1 MGLILPPLA
10 ALRPYVESVWAS
22 GQGRATANAREH
34 ALPSGRMHLAVRL
47 DGVPVR
53 LFSGV
58 DDRNGEIIGDAVVAG
73 ARAGYYIKD
82 VSLPTRSIGVQLRP
96 GAASALF
103 GISAVALQGR
113 HVTLDELWGIDAGRL
128 REQLHDARE
137 IHAQLDVLQ
146 SMLLTRLRVIRALH
160 PAVAEALAR
169 MESTTDIGS
178 LVAVSDSSHRHF
190 IARFRDATGLAPKRY
205 ARVLRFRRLLQ
216 AFAADPA
223 RPWTDLAL
231 DAGYSDQSHC
241 SREFREFAG
250 TTPQA
255 YRQAACAQP
264 PHLPVP
270 AARWAQVNFL
280 QDAASHAIY
289 RGHNNPI
296 RSAP

>member
-1 MGLILPPLA
+1 MGLILPPLP

-22 GQGRATANAREH
+22 RQDRSVASGREH

-53 LFSGV
+53 LFSDA
-58 DDRNGEIIGDAVVAG
+58 DDLTGEIIGDAVVAG

-96 GAASALF
+96 GAAVALF
-103 GISAVALQGR
+103 GVSAAALQGR
-113 HVTLDELWGIDAGRL
+113 HVTLDQLWGADAERL
-128 REQLHDARE
+128 RERVYEARDT
-137 IHAQLDVLQ
+137 HAQLDVLQ
-146 SMLLTRLRVIRALH
+146 SMLLARLRVIHALH

-169 MESTTDIGS
+169 METTDIGS
-178 LVAVSDSSHRHF
+178 LVAASDSSHRHF
-190 IARFRDATGLAPKRY
+190 IARFRDATGLSPKRY

-231 DAGYSDQSHC
+231 GAGYSDQSHC

-255 YRQAACAQP
+255 YRQTACVRP
-264 PHLPVP
+264 SHLPALTP
-270 AARWAQVNFL
+270 R
-280 QDAASHAIY
+280 
-289 RGHNNPI
+289 
-296 RSAP
+296 

>member
-1 MGLILPPLA
+1 MGLILPPLP

-22 GQGRATANAREH
+22 GQDRSVASGREH
-34 ALPSGRMHLAVRL
+34 ALPSGRMHLAIRL

-58 DDRNGEIIGDAVVAG
+58 DDLTGETIGDAVVAG

-103 GISAVALQGR
+103 GISAAALQGR
-113 HVTLDELWGIDAGRL
+113 HVTLDELWGVDAGRL

-137 IHAQLDVLQ
+137 THAQLDVLQ
-146 SMLLTRLRVIRALH
+146 SMLLARLRVIHALH
-160 PAVAEALAR
+160 PAVAEALVR
-169 MESTTDIGS
+169 METTTDIGG
-178 LVAVSDSSHRHF
+178 LVVVSDSSHRHF
-190 IARFRDATGLAPKRY
+190 IARFRDATGLPPKRY

-216 AFAADPA
+216 AFAANPA
-223 RPWTDLAL
+223 QRWVDLAL

-241 SREFREFAG
+241 SREFHEFAG

-255 YRQAACAQP
+255 YRQAACARP
-264 PHLPVP
+264 SHLPV
-270 AARWAQVNFL
+270 
-280 QDAASHAIY
+280 HAP
-289 RGHNNPI
+289 R
-296 RSAP
+296 